1 MTTLS
6 LIIREEVTLGIPLSK
21 EAKKINQIAYVN
33 TQISEMKIQ
42 RKYSQMGASY
52 ETHVEQGQELPFLKM
67 A

>member
-6 LIIREEVTLGIPLSK
+6 SIMREEATLSIPLSK

-42 RKYSQMGASY
+42 RKYSQMA
-52 ETHVEQGQELPFLKM
+52 
-67 A
+67 AA